1 MTSRQGFA
9 KELFDRFAA
18 CVLLVLTLPVFL
30 FAIVT
35 VKLFSRGSVLF
46 LQERVGLNE
55 RPFQILKFRTMSL
68 ASTDHALGS
77 VSVQNDP
84 RLFRGAKLLRTLKID
99 ELPQLLN
106 VLNGTMSLVGPRP
119 TVEEDYQ
126 RMTDEQRSRASV
138 KPGLTGLAQINGAA
152 ALLWPER
159 IEYDL
164 QYIRDYSPWLDLSIL
179 FRTALLVLTARA
191 DANPIEGDEWG
202 STPQHDEPTQQAS
215 TELRRAA

>member
-1 MTSRQGFA
+1 MPSRQRLV
-9 KELFDRFAA
+9 KDLFDRSAA
-18 CVLLVLTLPVFL
+18 SVLLVLMLPVFL
-30 FAIVT
+30 LAIIT
-35 VKLFSRGSVLF
+35 IKLFSRGPVLF
-46 LQERVGLNE
+46 LQKRVGLDE
-55 RPFQILKFRTMSL
+55 KPFQILKFRTMSL
-68 ASTDHALGS
+68 VAPNHALGS
-77 VSVQNDP
+77 VTVQNDP

-99 ELPQLLN
+99 ELPQLIN

-126 RMTDEQRSRASV
+126 HMSDAQRKRASV

-159 IEYDL
+159 IKYDL
-164 QYIRDYSPWLDLSIL
+164 QYIEGYSLWLDASIL
-179 FRTALLVLTARA
+179 AHTALLVLTVRA

-202 STPQHDEPTQQAS
+202 PTPLREESVHKTP